1 MSSAAPLRRGS
12 VLVVLAAAPGSPRST
27 SRLSVGDARRLLIQ
41 IGEQLLCVAIADP
54 QNWHAH
60 TGEFFGHREHDWIFV
75 NEHLL
80 GIPDE
85 VRQPGA
91 IAPRGHVAQV
101 GSDAIPDADR
111 VAGRAYS
118 FEQDLTR
125 LIVGHYVS
133 FYIQFFT
140 LRGMDLVQPHRIH
153 LANGYDQTVEIA
165 EHRSPLPI
173 PYRIVAEHDFVAVIA
188 QIAVAAVAEFV
199 IDGSDVRHF
208 SGQKQPTRSDVE
220 SVGKCLHPLRRIV
233 FWIDRHGNEEEVASD
248 CTIKLVLQLRHLG
261 CRERTEILATR
272 VDEADDDDLA
282 FNDVVIKIQCSAVLV
297 DYGHVGEVVRSPPVA
312 WPLGC
317 GLRGGSRLRLGI
329 SRPAYFCCAYAV
341 L

>member
-1 MSSAAPLRRGS
+1 MSSAGPLRRGS
-12 VLVVLAAAPGSPRST
+12 VLVLAAAPGSPRSA
-27 SRLSVGDARRLLIQ
+27 SRLSVGDTRRLLIQ

-85 VRQPGA
+85 DRQPGA

-140 LRGMDLVQPHRIH
+140 LRGTDLVQPLGIH
-153 LANGYDQTVEIA
+153 LANGYDQTVDIPEN
-165 EHRSPLPI
+165 RSPLPV
-173 PYRIVAEHDFVAVIA
+173 PDRIVAKHDFVAMIA
-188 QIAVAAVAEFV
+188 QTAVAAVAELV
-199 IDGSDVRHF
+199 IDGPDVRHF
-208 SGQKQPTRSDVE
+208 SGQKQPARSDVE
-220 SVGKCLHPLRRIV
+220 RVRECLHPLRRIV
-233 FWIDRHGNEEEVASD
+233 FRIDGHRDKKEVTSD
-248 CTIKLVLQLRHLG
+248 RTIELILDLRHFG
-261 CRERTEILATR
+261 RGERTEILATR
-272 VDEADDDDLA
+272 IDEADHHDLA
-282 FNDVVIKIQCSAVLV
+282 FDHVVVKTQ
-297 DYGHVGEVVRSPPVA
+297 HSP
-312 WPLGC
+312 
-317 GLRGGSRLRLGI
+317 
-329 SRPAYFCCAYAV
+329 
-341 L
+341 